1 MTNIKDNR
9 KVLKRQLD
17 LLYKT
22 FDLKFLATDPL
33 EFVHRYKTPEDREIV
48 GLVSSC
54 LAYGR
59 VETIKKSI
67 EAVMCSV
74 GPSPYRFTMR
84 FDPVRDSSTFEGF
97 IHRFNNGRDI
107 RALFY
112 FMRQMIEKA
121 GSIKGFFLKG
131 YSSGDKNVK
140 GALVSFSS
148 NALAL
153 DSVPV
158 YKSMILPPKAGV
170 RFFFPSPSDN
180 SACKRLNLYLRWMV
194 RRGDALDFGIW
205 KEVDPA
211 RLVMPLDTHIARIS
225 RNIGLTSRATPDW
238 KMAEEIT
245 TALAAFDPSDPVKY
259 DFALCRLGILDKC
272 PANKDRAK
280 CESCLIKK
288 LCVL

>member
-1 MTNIKDNR
+1 MPNIKDNQ
-9 KVLKRQLD
+9 KILKRQLD
-17 LLYKT
+17 ILYKT

-67 EAVMCSV
+67 EAVMGSV

-158 YKSMILPPKAGV
+158 YKSVILPPKAGV
-170 RFFFPSPSDN
+170 RFFFPSP
-180 SACKRLNLYLRWMV
+180 
-194 RRGDALDFGIW
+194 
-205 KEVDPA
+205 
-211 RLVMPLDTHIARIS
+211 
-225 RNIGLTSRATPDW
+225 
-238 KMAEEIT
+238 
-245 TALAAFDPSDPVKY
+245 
-259 DFALCRLGILDKC
+259 
-272 PANKDRAK
+272 
-280 CESCLIKK
+280 
-288 LCVL
+288 